1 MQSLRTLLSMTC
13 WFQVVLR
20 PKVKGANAMVGFP
33 KYIYW
38 GVYVEPEE
46 WKPQLSDSMT
56 FRCVER
62 KPMTT
67 PFSRDL
73 PAVSDRTNSSHNRLH
88 GNHSWC
94 LGFELDR
101 KWSWTSSS
109 SSYYILFYIILVIYI
124 YIYIYIY
131 IHIDLYIL
139 LLCFFFLWNIVVNRL
154 SNYVTSC
161 VTMVTQLVTQ
171 RAEVY
176 MRLWGIWKN
185 SSN

>member
-13 WFQVVLR
+13 WLRVVLR
-20 PKVKGANAMVGFP
+20 PKVKGANAMVSFP
-33 KYIYW
+33 KYIYR

-109 SSYYILFYIILVIYI
+109 YYYYCILLYIILF
-124 YIYIYIY
+124 IY
-131 IHIDLYIL
+131 IHIGLYIL
-139 LLCFFFLWNIVVNRL
+139 LVLCFFFLWNIVVNRW
-154 SNYVTSC
+154 SKCVTSC
-161 VTMVTQLVTQ
+161 VTIVTQ

-176 MRLWGIWKN
+176 MRLWAIWKN

>member
-109 SSYYILFYIILVIYI
+109 YYYYILFYIILVICI
-124 YIYIYIY
+124 YIYTYRPIYI
-131 IHIDLYIL
+131 IIML
-139 LLCFFFLWNIVVNRL
+139 LLPLEYCRQQVVELCN
-154 SNYVTSC
+154 
-161 VTMVTQLVTQ
+161 QLCNHGYTAGYTASGSLYAVV
-171 RAEVY
+171 RY
-176 MRLWGIWKN
+176 LKK
-185 SSN
+185 